1 MALMNILQH
10 GSEIFG
16 GSTMAEIYKDKRGW
30 LYTIRETLK
39 SGEYSAFYRK
49 PEQNSWYRVK
59 NSIISTDQEEVDFDL
74 LTHLG
79 LRNTGVVGW
88 YNGENSSINPVLTE
102 EGLLRVNAY
111 ICELMAKQVELLA
124 AKKDTAD
131 DIEIATVADILSDMD
146 EHTIQDVGDGLEY
159 INGWPVTDNYE
170 ADYVLRLEYEKD
182 FVWLK

>member
-1 MALMNILQH
+1 
-10 GSEIFG
+10 
-16 GSTMAEIYKDKRGW
+16 MAEIYKDKRGW

-59 NSIISTDQEEVDFDL
+59 NSIISTDQEEVDFVL
-74 LTHLG
+74 LAHLG

-88 YNGENSSINPVLTE
+88 YNGENSSPNPVLTE
-102 EGLLRVNAY
+102 EGLRHVNIY
-111 ICELMAKQVELLA
+111 IRELMAKQVELLA

-131 DIEIATVADILSDMD
+131 DTEIATVADILSDID
-146 EHTIQDVGDGLEY
+146 EETTEEVDGVLEY

-170 ADYVLRLEYEKD
+170 ADYALRLEYGKD
-182 FVWLK
+182 FTWLK